1 MNSRQVDLL
10 KMLCG
15 ENGFIAANSLS
26 KRLHVSNKTIYKD
39 LDNLLS
45 ELKGTNVKL
54 IRRPRVGIRLSGSA
68 TDKKEL
74 LDKLRLIDNE
84 PINEDRNS
92 IEFRRDE
99 MVRKIILNEESQ
111 TLKDISEQWL
121 VSKTSVLHDIEYIN
135 KTISTTNG
143 TVESNGKTICFWGD
157 EEQRQVAV
165 ARYLATAT
173 NRENGNLKDSMSN
186 FFTEGVFE
194 TIEEV
199 FGIVR
204 KRSFVEVPA
213 YYLLALKLVTM
224 IQIYRLMKDVHFEGS
239 RNPQDYKEDSDVYG
253 VAEQVLKM
261 ASDRLPFYYT
271 EADVERLARNFS
283 AYRLGNEVKDQQYNW
298 EETIE
303 TLMAR
308 MEAIQKMSF
317 LGKAQLKKQLLYH
330 VPAMVLRLKQGLV
343 VRNPLLN
350 DIKEQYPALFGMT
363 WYALSFLEE
372 KYGIA
377 LNDDEVSFIT
387 IYFHTSL
394 NKVIPSSEVIILYG
408 QHSQLRGYVESQVQ
422 QLLPAN
428 TKLTQTTVQNFRKVD
443 KEGINLIIAVD
454 VTGVV
459 SDIPMVAVTPLID
472 SKDKAKILV
481 EYAENVVLNQQP
493 ESDIHFPL
501 LKGIISP
508 DLIFWKEEMSNKNE
522 ALDFLI
528 QKLEN
533 KGIVSENFG
542 DSIYRRERL
551 GSTEIE
557 GGSALPHANPK
568 TVKETKV
575 AILVLRK
582 PVWWNTENVSI
593 VILACVP
600 NKQIKDYR
608 QLILDIYQLVQ
619 NREMVKMIVG
629 LNSTKALIKMIQR

>member
-84 PINEDRNS
+84 PINEDRNP